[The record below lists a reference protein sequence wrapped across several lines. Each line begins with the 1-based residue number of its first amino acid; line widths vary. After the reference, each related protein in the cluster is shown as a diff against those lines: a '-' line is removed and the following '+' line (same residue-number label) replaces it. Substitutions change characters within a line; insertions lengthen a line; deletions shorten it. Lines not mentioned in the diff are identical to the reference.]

1 MDLKYK
7 RAGHQPLNNKEF
19 KMSAIDTS
27 SAKTKKKM
35 FEQENFRTVLM
46 KVEHFDWSPT
56 LNNSGVGNL
65 NNTDKYDGDKQESVR
80 NRFGD
85 KHCLSSLFNRLP
97 NSLWP
102 TIE

>member
-46 KVEHFDWSPT
+46 KVEHFD
-56 LNNSGVGNL
+56 
-65 NNTDKYDGDKQESVR
+65 
-80 NRFGD
+80 
-85 KHCLSSLFNRLP
+85 
-97 NSLWP
+97 
-102 TIE
+102 